1 MLVHHAGPLTEV
13 FYARCLLLTQLTPS
27 LHSEACLNRAL
38 VRCPGISVRVY
49 LSPFNGCSPG
59 IYTLRMELCL
69 TSSPTFPVP
78 YGEQTL
84 TGESPCLSDFSAA
97 SEPATLES
105 TFSLCPSPATL
116 QPKLKPIS
124 QGFSSDYPRHAGK
137 WTLVSGDQ
145 NRTYNKGS
153 PRCGQQQWGEG
164 GAHRVTSQKDCILG
178 AAASSSRAWR
188 HQTCQLKRPMNI

>member
-1 MLVHHAGPLTEV
+1 MAWGQARDLNSTPQHLCKKSDVIVCMLGTGNAGTG
-13 FYARCLLLTQLTPS
+13 RLLGLGGCQPS
-27 LHSEACLNRAL
+27 
-38 VRCPGISVRVY
+38 
-49 LSPFNGCSPG
+49 
-59 IYTLRMELCL
+59 
-69 TSSPTFPVP
+69 SS
-78 YGEQTL
+78 
-84 TGESPCLSDFSAA
+84 ESPCLSDFSAA

-145 NRTYNKGS
+145 NRTYNKGGPS
-153 PRCGQQQWGEG
+153 CGQQQWGEG